1 MKIKEKLKHFLSFLL
16 HGERPPIY
24 ARINVLKPDKRLW
37 GRPSENL
44 IREANN

>member
-37 GRPSENL
+37 GDCLKTHSSQNVS
-44 IREANN
+44 

>member
-16 HGERPPIY
+16 HGERSPIY

-37 GRPSENL
+37 GGQNHSYWW
-44 IREANN
+44 